1 MKQRAYRKAN
11 RKGQTTRVRACGCPF
26 SLQRHRGKC
35 PLDNIALQTPSNI
48 ETYRMWTEEL
58 K

>member
-35 PLDNIALQTPSNI
+35 PLDNIALQTPSKI
-48 ETYRMWTEEL
+48 EAYRMWTEE
-58 K
+58 